1 MLKAHEILGT
11 DKPIYREK
19 QAEHFSFDELLFLNE
34 NPEKYS
40 VVGYVQVIKY
50 QQVFFEPVYSL
61 DKSYFN

>member
-11 DKPIYREK
+11 DKPIFKEK
-19 QAEHFSFDELLFLNE
+19 RPEYFFYDEIVHLNE

-40 VVGYVQVIKY
+40 VVGYAQVIKFK
-50 QQVFFEPVYSL
+50 QTFFEPVYSL